1 MELVDLYD
9 IHHNKVDGVKEKKS
23 LVKGEFRLSS
33 FIWVM
38 NDKNEILIQQRLKTA
53 KKATNM
59 WGTTAGGVISGETSL
74 QGAKRELFEE
84 LGIVANEDDMRFIGS
99 YMRVRDF
106 VEIWLLKA
114 NVDIRDLKLQEDEV
128 QDAKWVSIS
137 EFEKMLDQ
145 GIGIRSGYDIFKSY
159 YDDYYMH
166 YENDN

>member
-53 KKATNM
+53 KKAPNM

>member
-53 KKATNM
+53 KKAPNM

-99 YMRVRDF
+99 YMRVRDV